1 MEQHKLREELQKRSI
16 APSQNSW
23 EQLSNQLDTHEQ
35 VQKGN
40 KWMFFKYAAAILL
53 LVSVGF
59 YFFQPSKKVAED
71 PIIVEPTIKEDFNKI
86 QKAKELIV
94 PPEIRVAETST
105 PKKETTAQKN
115 QPIINQP
122 KNNKI
127 ENEATALNTIETA
140 VQTIKTT
147 NIETAIVEMPTEEIL
162 VVEQPSEE
170 EILNAEVEQ
179 LLKASKI
186 KLTINRQISSKR
198 TVSAHALLTDVE
210 DDLDK
215 DFKEKLIESIVT
227 TFKKP
232 RKVVITDR
240 GN

>member
-23 EQLSNQLDTHEQ
+23 EQLSNQLDTHEK

-40 KWMFFKYAAAILL
+40 KWGFLKYAAAILL
-53 LVSVGF
+53 LISVGF
-59 YFFQPSKKVAED
+59 YFFQPSEKIIED
-71 PIIVEPTIKEDFNKI
+71 PIIVQPTIKEDFNKI
-86 QKAKELIV
+86 KKAKELIV
-94 PPEIRVAETST
+94 KPEIRVAETSNN
-105 PKKETTAQKN
+105 KKETTVQKN

-122 KNNKI
+122 KTNKF
-127 ENEATALNTIETA
+127 ENESTAFNNIETEL
-140 VQTIKTT
+140 QPSKTT
-147 NIETAIVEMPTEEIL
+147 NIETVIVEMPTEEIL
-162 VVEQPSEE
+162 IVNQPSEE
-170 EILNAEVEQ
+170 EILDAEVEQ

-186 KLTINRQISSKR
+186 KLTVNRQMSSKR
-198 TVSAHALLTDVE
+198 VVSANALLNDVE
-210 DDLDK
+210 EDLDK

-227 TFKKP
+227 TLKKP

>member
-23 EQLSNQLDTHEQ
+23 EQLSNQLDTHEK

-40 KWMFFKYAAAILL
+40 KWGFLKYAAAILL
-53 LVSVGF
+53 LISVGF
-59 YFFQPSKKVAED
+59 YFFQPSEKIIED
-71 PIIVEPTIKEDFNKI
+71 PIIVQPTIKEDFNKI
-86 QKAKELIV
+86 KKAKELIV
-94 PPEIRVAETST
+94 KPEIRVAETSNN
-105 PKKETTAQKN
+105 KKETTVQKN

-122 KNNKI
+122 KTNKF
-127 ENEATALNTIETA
+127 ENESTAFNNIETEL
-140 VQTIKTT
+140 QPSKTT
-147 NIETAIVEMPTEEIL
+147 NIETVIVEMPTEEIL
-162 VVEQPSEE
+162 IVNQPSEE
-170 EILNAEVEQ
+170 EILDAEVEQ

-186 KLTINRQISSKR
+186 KLTVDRQMSSKR
-198 TVSAHALLTDVE
+198 VVSANALLNDVE
-210 DDLDK
+210 EDLDK

-227 TFKKP
+227 TLKKP